1 MAGFIYMFSDF
12 MKIRSQQPRLMM
24 FLISGLFVLFFP
36 LVIFSLFHLL
46 DDFGWLSQKAF
57 YKITRKSTDASRRK
71 FLTKTGLGLAGLL
84 SGTFIYGIVWGKF
97 DYRVLRH
104 KVYSKRLPEAFDGL
118 KIVQISDAHFGSFL
132 DNFEPVKRMVSMIN
146 DLHPDYVFF
155 TGDMV
160 NSLSDEAEAWI
171 PVFKEIKAKRGKF
184 SIFGNHDYADY
195 GYYTEEEKER
205 SCNRLKEIH
214 GEMGFQIMENE
225 HVLLEKRGETISLIG
240 VHNWGE
246 RFRKL
251 GDLDKAM
258 QDVPPENFKLLL
270 SHDPTHWENKVLN
283 KKDIDLTLSGHT
295 HGMQL
300 GIEIPKW
307 HIKWSPIKYRYK
319 RWAGLY
325 QEGGQYLHINRG
337 MGVLAYPGRVGMP
350 PEISL
355 IELRKG

>member
-1 MAGFIYMFSDF
+1 
-12 MKIRSQQPRLMM
+12 
-24 FLISGLFVLFFP
+24 
-36 LVIFSLFHLL
+36 
-46 DDFGWLSQKAF
+46 
-57 YKITRKSTDASRRK
+57 
-71 FLTKTGLGLAGLL
+71 
-84 SGTFIYGIVWGKF
+84 
-97 DYRVLRH
+97 
-104 KVYSKRLPEAFDGL
+104 
-118 KIVQISDAHFGSFL
+118 
-132 DNFEPVKRMVSMIN
+132 MIN
-146 DLHPDYVFF
+146 DLSPDYVFF